1 MSLLGWSGFAYELRR
16 TMSRPAVIAVM
27 VVGLLIALAA
37 ILQVSANTPGPERL
51 FSGEMFYSAGQY
63 RFDFYAFDEY
73 GHQLSGIPFQVVVN
87 IPNGSVVANLSGVTG
102 SNGALVLATSLP
114 VRTYQASIIA
124 GPQGQSSVGFWSDG
138 LGDGSVTFGN
148 LSAGRFLP
156 LASPFAE
163 PIDRPTG
170 LAGAPGLLVFIP
182 VSSACPGVP
191 CEIFYKIL
199 NESNGPFG
207 VFPESS
213 MTYLGSL
220 NQSPQILPLTI
231 PSSVNISFER
241 IRFEIFSSTGIFL
254 SKDTN
259 TSAVSLTPYAS
270 SSSVSVQ
277 SYGYYSGDMAEA
289 VPLIAIIVAYT
300 IYGRD
305 RISGILE
312 STIVQPVTRTAIAMS
327 RYLAALIAI
336 IGAIGVGLLLTDLA
350 IRALVGYYVFPS
362 YLLSFFI
369 GFTISAAF
377 LVGLIFVLS
386 HLFRS
391 TAVVLGGV
399 LAVYMIFTILWN
411 SLTYSLEPYLRI
423 GGDTPGDAS
432 FQAKILLGNP
442 MEYYNLILGVLA
454 RGTPAVSSQFGPGAS
469 PVQYGVTVPLIA
481 LCGALWAII
490 PLVIVL
496 LRIRTA
502 D

>member
-1 MSLLGWSGFAYELRR
+1 
-16 TMSRPAVIAVM
+16 M

-51 FSGEMFYSAGQY
+51 FSGEMFYSGGQY
-63 RFDFYAFDEY
+63 HFDFYAFDEY
-73 GHQLSGIPFQVVVN
+73 GHQLAGIPFQVVVN

-102 SNGALVLATSLP
+102 SNGTLFLATTLP
-114 VRTYQASIIA
+114 VRAYQASIVA
-124 GPQGQSSVGFWSDG
+124 GPQGQSSIGFWSGG
-138 LGDGSVTFGN
+138 LGDGGVSFGN
-148 LSAGRFLP
+148 LSPGSFLP

-170 LAGAPGLLVFIP
+170 LTDAPGMLVFIP
-182 VSSACPGVP
+182 VSSACPSGP
-191 CEIFYKIL
+191 CDIFYKIL

-220 NQSPQILPLTI
+220 NQSPKILPLTI
-231 PSSVNISFER
+231 PSTVNISFER
-241 IRFEIFSSTGIFL
+241 VRFEIFSSTGVFL

-289 VPLIAIIVAYT
+289 VPLIAIIVSYT
-300 IYGRD
+300 VYGRD
-305 RISGILE
+305 RISGVLE
-312 STIVQPVTRTAIAMS
+312 STVVQPVTRTAIATS
-327 RYLAALIAI
+327 RYLAAVIAI
-336 IGAIGVGLLLTDLA
+336 MGAIGVGLLVTDLA
-350 IRALVGYYVFPS
+350 IKALVGYYVFPS
-362 YLLSFFI
+362 YLLSFLI
-369 GFTISAAF
+369 GFTISVAF
-377 LVGLIFVLS
+377 LVGLVFVLS

-391 TAVVLGGV
+391 TAAVLGVV
-399 LAVYMIFTILWN
+399 LAVYLVFTILWN
-411 SLTYSLEPYLRI
+411 SLTYSLESYLGI
-423 GGDTPGDAS
+423 GSDTSREAG
-432 FQAKILLGNP
+432 FQARMLLGNP

-469 PVQYGVTVPLIA
+469 PVEYGVTVPLIA
-481 LCGALWAII
+481 LCGALWAIV